1 MTQDDV
7 ICLLGFSLVNP
18 VTMAEGE
25 SGLSS
30 PQDGADSPHDPSF
43 TCVLVHN
50 IPSTYAPS
58 DSEYITR
65 CFREAT
71 SLTGTSLSTS
81 DTRVVPTL
89 TSGNATPHSANHA
102 VITVDT
108 SDIKGMHCGALSNFL
123 V

>member
-1 MTQDDV
+1 
-7 ICLLGFSLVNP
+7 
-18 VTMAEGE
+18 MAEGE
-25 SGLSS
+25 SGLSF

-65 CFREAT
+65 CFRAASST
-71 SLTGTSLSTS
+71 CTS

-108 SDIKGMHCGALSNFL
+108 SDMKGMHCGALSNFL